1 MEEPLVRPAWA
12 ESDDLMRT
20 YYDTEWG
27 VPVTSEHGV
36 FERLCL
42 EGFQAGLSWRTVLV
56 KREAFRE
63 LFAGFEPDVVAG
75 FTEDDVERLAGD
87 ARIIRHRG
95 KIRAAVKNARVTLEL
110 RELAD
115 GGVPELQG
123 FEVERARASG
133 VEPAGRLLVE
143 PGLPALVWGF
153 KPQATP
159 LPRDVSEVPTSDA
172 VSAALAKA
180 LKKRGIGFIGPTSA
194 YALMEAIGIIDT
206 HPVGTH
212 RRGISGIYPA

>member
-1 MEEPLVRPAWA
+1 MEEQLVRPAWA

-63 LFAGFEPDVVAG
+63 LFAGFEPEAVAG
-75 FTEDDVERLAGD
+75 FTEEDVERLAGD

-95 KIRAAVKNARVTLEL
+95 KIRAAIKNARVTLEL
-110 RELAD
+110 RELAAS
-115 GGVPELQG
+115 GAPELQG
-123 FEVERARASG
+123 FEVERARTSG
-133 VEPAGRLLVE
+133 VEPAVRLLVE

-153 KPQATP
+153 KPQVTP
-159 LPRDVSEVPTSDA
+159 LPRNVWEVPTSDA
-172 VSAALAKA
+172 VSTALAKA
-180 LKKRGIGFIGPTSA
+180 LKKRGIGFMGPTSA

-212 RRGISGIYPA
+212 RRGISGIYPT